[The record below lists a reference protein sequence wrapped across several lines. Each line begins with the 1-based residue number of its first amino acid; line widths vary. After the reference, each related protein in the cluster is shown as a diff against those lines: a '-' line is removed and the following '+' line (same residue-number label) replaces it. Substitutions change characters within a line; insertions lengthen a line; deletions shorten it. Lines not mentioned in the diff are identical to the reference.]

1 MAKIINK
8 ENIFDILKEFENGK
22 QTTALKKI
30 ERYIKFN
37 KDDYKTRYNFA
48 VMLDKNGQKEKAIWN
63 YKKVLEKDPNDWRS
77 LSNLYLIYFD
87 QQKFSES
94 LILVNKL
101 LNNLPNHQPTLRD
114 KAHIQFYLNDLV
126 NAKQNAELMHK
137 CHSCQR

>member
-1 MAKIINK
+1 MSKIINK
-8 ENIFDILKEFENGK
+8 ENIFYILKEFENGK

-77 LSNLYLIYFD
+77 LSNLY
-87 QQKFSES
+87 
-94 LILVNKL
+94 
-101 LNNLPNHQPTLRD
+101 
-114 KAHIQFYLNDLV
+114 
-126 NAKQNAELMHK
+126 
-137 CHSCQR
+137 